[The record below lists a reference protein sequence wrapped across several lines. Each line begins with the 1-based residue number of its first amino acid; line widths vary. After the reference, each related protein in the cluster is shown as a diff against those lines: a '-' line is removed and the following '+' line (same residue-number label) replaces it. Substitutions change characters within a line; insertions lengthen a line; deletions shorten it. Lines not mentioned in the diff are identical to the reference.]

1 MAEISFITDRDKLS
15 PISEAYRAIRTNLQ
29 FAAAGDKKVKTIVFT
44 SALPSEG
51 KSTTDTNLA
60 IVMGQDNKRVL
71 LVDCDLRRPVM
82 HRRFGLPNRGLTNCF
97 ADDLKLADVIQHDIY
112 PNLDVVTSGPIPP
125 NPAELLGSPKMQ
137 ELLQGVED
145 DYDYILLDLPPILVV
160 TDAAVVGSQADGVI
174 LVVGSGDISPD
185 EARQAK
191 ALLEK
196 GNVNIL
202 GVVLN
207 KVPQRH
213 QGSYYYYYYYDE
225 NHEKHKKQKS

>member
-1 MAEISFITDRDKLS
+1 MSYS
-15 PISEAYRAIRTNLQ
+15 QPISKLAGFADRSGMHASNGRDIGVQLQGDFLKVNGRNLLHYQ
-29 FAAAGDKKVKTIVFT
+29 VGVFNGQGINTKDVDQQKDLIGGVWVMPVKGMRIGVFG
-44 SALPSEG
+44 SEG
-51 KSTTDTNLA
+51 SYSRKGTWTNEQGIEQTGIRRLPQHRYAISGEYKFDDWTIRSEYVHSTGMA
-60 IVMGQDNKRVL
+60 FAKAYEKAE
-71 LVDCDLRRPVM
+71 DLS
-82 HRRFGLPNRGLTNCF
+82 NCSVNE
-97 ADDLKLADVIQHDIY
+97 K
-112 PNLDVVTSGPIPP
+112 
-125 NPAELLGSPKMQ
+125 LGSK
-137 ELLQGVED
+137 
-145 DYDYILLDLPPILVV
+145 
-160 TDAAVVGSQADGVI
+160 ADGVI

-213 QGSYYYYYYYDE
+213 QGGYYYYYYYDE

>member
-1 MAEISFITDRDKLS
+1 MAEIRFITDRDKLS

-29 FAAAGDKKVKTIVFT
+29 FAAAGEGSVKTIGFT

-51 KSTTDTNLA
+51 KSTTVINLA

-71 LVDCDLRRPVM
+71 LVDCDLRRPVL
-82 HRRFGLPNRGLTNCF
+82 HRQFGLPNRGLTNCF
-97 ADDLKLADVIQHDIY
+97 ADNLKLVDIIQRDIY

-160 TDAAVVGSQADGVI
+160 
-174 LVVGSGDISPD
+174 GSGDISPD

-213 QGSYYYYYYYDE
+213 QGGYYYYYYYDE